1 MQEDECR
8 RLLEALLRDSGV
20 QWEQSGEWTRF
31 RFREGAMVWELACR
45 CRRGEV
51 LAYSRYPMTAFDRAA
66 ALSMCSEAN
75 GALTRGAMFLQGE
88 TPAFRIRADLGEPY
102 GARERLA
109 ETLEYSAAAM
119 ARYWGGFQKACRA

>member
-45 CRRGEV
+45 CRQGEV
-51 LAYSRYPMTAFDRAA
+51 LVYSRYPMAAYDRAA

-75 GALTRGAMFLQGE
+75 GALTRGAMFLQ
-88 TPAFRIRADLGEPY
+88 